1 MATNKIIKFNL
12 ENRAIDLKG
21 EGKSYEDIA
30 NILSEDSKNKITSS
44 SVFRFFESRDVA
56 VAQAISKN
64 DKLQAKVAD
73 IQINTVNKRYDLVD
87 KLIALSARAEAAGEF
102 HAAQSALRGANEVY
116 KGLDDRIFKLNPPKQ
131 TTEVNIVTIQEQVN
145 AARADVSSRVDSI
158 TVRLRERGVLQ
169 QSD

>member
-1 MATNKIIKFNL
+1 MATNKLIKYNL
-12 ENRAIDLKG
+12 ENRAVDLKG
-21 EGKSYEDIA
+21 EGKSFEEIA
-30 NILSEDSKNKITSS
+30 SVLSKESKNKITSS
-44 SVFRFFESRDVA
+44 SVFRFFESHEIA

-73 IQINTVNKRYDLVD
+73 IEINTVNKRYDLID
-87 KLIALSARAEAAGEF
+87 KLIDLSERAASAGEF
-102 HAAQSALRGANEVY
+102 QAAQAALRGANDVY

-158 TVRLRERGVLQ
+158 TVRLRERGILQ

>member
-1 MATNKIIKFNL
+1 MATNKLVKFNL
-12 ENRAIDLKG
+12 EQRAINLKG
-21 EGKSYEDIA
+21 QDKSFEEIA
-30 NILSEDSKNKITSS
+30 SILSDESKNKITSS
-44 SVFRFFESRDVA
+44 SVFRFFESRDIA

-87 KLIALSARAEAAGEF
+87 KLIALSERAEAAGEF

-131 TTEVNIVTIQEQVN
+131 TTEVNIVTLQEQVN
-145 AARADVSSRVDSI
+145 AARADVSSRIDSI
-158 TVRLRERGVLQ
+158 TVRLRERDFLQ
-169 QSD
+169 QSN